1 MVSWAWP
8 RKSYEAR
15 VLVVPLDEASR
26 AALPDGLEDGLTVE
40 QADMVVLL
48 AHDLAVVD
56 DSAVIEVCDAA
67 RADGR
72 LIAAVIVDAELSWH
86 GEAAR
91 RSAVVI
97 REAVDSVVVLRDI
110 KLANAF
116 VDVLR
121 GGDREAAEA
130 AR

>member
-15 VLVVPLDEASR
+15 VLVVPLDETSR
-26 AALPDGLEDGLTVE
+26 VALPDGVDDGLTV
-40 QADMVVLL
+40 QDADMVVLL
-48 AHDLAVVD
+48 AHDLGVVD
-56 DSAVIEVCDAA
+56 DSAVIEICDAA
-67 RADGR
+67 RARGR
-72 LIAAVIVDAELSWH
+72 LIAAVIVDAELSWR

-110 KLANAF
+110 KLAGAF
-116 VDVLR
+116 IDVLR
-121 GGDREAAEA
+121 GGDRETAAA
-130 AR
+130 MR

>member
-15 VLVVPLDEASR
+15 VLVVPLDETSR
-26 AALPDGLEDGLTVE
+26 AALPEGLEEGLTVE

-48 AHDLAVVD
+48 AHDLGVVD
-56 DSAVIEVCDAA
+56 DSAVTEICDEA
-67 RADGR
+67 RAEGR
-72 LIAAVIVDAELSWH
+72 LIAAVIVKADLNWH

-121 GGDREAAEA
+121 GGDRESAAD